1 MVSPRPFGND
11 PSKIEK
17 YRAFW
22 NREDVERPL
31 AGFTFRG
38 FFPIEEY
45 KATSGWQRDEVLT
58 PDMVTPEEF
67 MEDEERLL
75 REGEVVDDDIIR
87 GDSPL
92 AAVVPWLSGMMG
104 SELRIMPGNVADREL
119 NLSWEELESIHL
131 DHNNPWFK
139 KYIEF
144 AKALVERSQGRFP
157 ISQGAFGGPSDLL
170 ALLQGSAQSIL
181 GLCEYPGKASNILSK
196 LADIFVEITEEVW
209 KHIPLFQGGYFDGMY
224 QLWAPGPIAR
234 LQEDASGLYSPELYR
249 KFLQP
254 LDRRISSHFSNS
266 FIHLH
271 STSMFLLDAFLEI
284 EEIKCFEINNDE
296 SGPPIRKMIPYFQMV
311 QRADR
316 SLLIRGYLTP
326 HDIRLLTDSLDPR
339 GLYLLC
345 LVKNMDEVG
354 TLRLLL
360 GM

>member
-1 MVSPRPFGND
+1 MVSPRHFGND

-31 AGFTFRG
+31 VGFTLRG

-45 KATSGWQRDEVLT
+45 KATSGWQIDEVLT

-75 REGEVVDDDIIR
+75 REGEVIDDDIIR

-119 NLSWEELESIHL
+119 NLSWEELENIHL

-157 ISQGAFGGPSDLL
+157 VSQGAFGGPSDLL
-170 ALLQGSAQSIL
+170 ALLQGSTQSIL

-234 LQEDASGLYSPELYR
+234 LQEDASGIYSPDLYK

-254 LDRRISSHFSNS
+254 LVRKISSHFSNS

-284 EEIKCFEINNDE
+284 EEIKCFEINKDE

-311 QRADR
+311 QRANR

-326 HDIRLLTDSLDPR
+326 HDIRLLTDSLEPR